1 MDQKDY
7 FEVIWKRYERYF
19 DLKRNINLLGE
30 NFDIFA
36 SFKVVNNRTLIT
48 KRDVVDSYENNE
60 FCMVKGFEELDA
72 NTIENYIRIL
82 KDSMDMLVKPHRN
95 HMNTYITGV
104 MVSYSEVASDVIH
117 IIRSFKFTKPYKLYL
132 HGWSEIRLI
141 VVDLSKQVVITNR
154 AGKKVKKVY
163 QITP

>member
-36 SFKVVNNRTLIT
+36 SFKILNNRTLIT
-48 KRDVVDSYENNE
+48 KQDVVDSYENNE
-60 FCMVKGFEELDA
+60 FCMVKSFEELD
-72 NTIENYIRIL
+72 IKIVENYINML
-82 KDSMDMLVKPHRN
+82 KDSIEILVKPHRN